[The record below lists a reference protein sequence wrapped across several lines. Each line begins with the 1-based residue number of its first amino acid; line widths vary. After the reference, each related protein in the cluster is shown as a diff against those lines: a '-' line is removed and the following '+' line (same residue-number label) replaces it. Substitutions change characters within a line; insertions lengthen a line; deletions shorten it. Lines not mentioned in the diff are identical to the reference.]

1 MFIEFKIKFKERFA
15 SLGETVMKLRDIS
28 VLAAVILIVAM
39 LIIPF
44 PPWLLSLLIIAN
56 MSLALLVLLTSM
68 NMQEPLQFSI
78 FPSLLL
84 LLTLFRL
91 GLNVST
97 TRSILS
103 EGDAGRVVDTFG
115 TFVTGGNILVGL
127 VVFFILIIIQFI
139 VITKG
144 SERVSEVAARFTL
157 DAMPGKQMSIDADL
171 NAGVISEHE
180 ARERREKVSRE
191 SDFYGAMDG
200 ASKFVKGDAIA
211 GIIIVLINLLFGIII
226 GMAQEGLPL
235 GEAAVKYSQLT
246 VGDGIVS
253 QIPALL
259 ISTAT
264 GIVVTRAASN
274 GNLGSDI
281 LGQLFAYPKMLYIAA
296 VTIFLLG
303 FTPIGLVITTPIAA
317 ALAFGG
323 YQLSKASTQPDDQFV
338 ENEEDAEQE
347 DMKSPENVVN
357 LLNIDAIEF
366 EFGYGL
372 IPLADVNQG
381 GDLLDRIV
389 MIRRQLALELGI
401 VIPVVRIRDNIQLE
415 PNAYRL
421 KIKGN
426 EMAKG
431 ELLLDHYLA
440 MSPGGED
447 MIEGIDTIEPSFG
460 LPAKWITEEVKEQAE
475 ILGYTVVDPP
485 SVVSTH
491 ITEVIKVNAYELLGR
506 QETKQLID
514 HLQESYPILVEE
526 VTPNPLS
533 VGEVQKVLA
542 KLLKEFVSIRNL
554 PVIFETLADYGRM
567 TTDTDL
573 LAEYCRQAL
582 ARQITNQYAEDN
594 SPLKVITVSGKV
606 EKLIA
611 DSIQQTEH
619 GNFMSLDPN
628 DSQAILEAAASQI
641 EQLSMMQ
648 QTPIILCSP
657 AVRMYVRQLTER
669 YFPQV
674 PVLSY
679 NELDANVEVQS
690 TGMVNIE

>member
-1 MFIEFKIKFKERFA
+1 MSA
-15 SLGETVMKLRDIS
+15 RDLS
-28 VLAAVILIVAM
+28 VLASVILIVAM

-44 PPWLLSLLIIAN
+44 PSWMLSVLIIVN
-56 MSLALLVLLTSM
+56 ISLALLVLLTSM
-68 NMQEPLQFSI
+68 NMNEPLQFSI

-103 EGDAGRVVDTFG
+103 KGEAGGVVETFG
-115 TFVTGGNILVGL
+115 TFVVGGNVLVGL
-127 VVFFILIIIQFI
+127 VVFVILIVIQFI

-171 NAGVISEHE
+171 NAGMISEHD
-180 ARERREKVSRE
+180 ARHRRDKISRE
-191 SDFYGAMDG
+191 ADFYGAMDG

-211 GIIIVLINLLFGIII
+211 GIVIVMINLIFGIII
-226 GMAQEGLPL
+226 GMTQQGLPI
-235 GEAAVKYSQLT
+235 GEAATRYSLLT

-264 GIVVTRAASN
+264 GIVVTRAASE
-274 GNLGSDI
+274 GNLGQDI
-281 LGQLFAYPKMLYIAA
+281 MKQLLAYPYMLYVAA
-296 VTIFLLG
+296 FTIFMLG
-303 FTPIGLVITTPIAA
+303 VATPINDLLTIPIAA
-317 ALAFGG
+317 AMAIGG
-323 YQLSKASTQPDDQFV
+323 FMLSRTPV
-338 ENEEDAEQE
+338 ESETETAAMEEEIE
-347 DMKSPENVVN
+347 TEEMKSPESVVN
-357 LLNIDAIEF
+357 LLNVDPIEF

-372 IPLADVNQG
+372 IPLADTNQG

-389 MIRRQLALELGI
+389 MIRRQLAIELGL
-401 VIPVVRIRDNIQLE
+401 VIPVVRIRDNIQLQ
-415 PNAYRL
+415 PNEYRL
-421 KIKGN
+421 KIKGS
-426 EMAKG
+426 EMARG

-440 MSPGGED
+440 MSPGVED
-447 MIEGIDTIEPSFG
+447 DSIEGIDTVEPSFG
-460 LPAKWITEEVKEQAE
+460 LPAKWISEDMKEQAE
-475 ILGYTVVDPP
+475 IFGYTVVDPP

-491 ITEVIKVNAYELLGR
+491 ITEVIKTNAHELLGR

-542 KLLKEFVSIRNL
+542 KLLKENVSVRNL
-554 PVIFETLADYGRM
+554 PVIFETLADFSKM
-567 TTDTDL
+567 SSDTDL
-573 LAEYCRQAL
+573 LAEYVRQAL
-582 ARQITNQYAEDN
+582 ARQITNHYVQEN
-594 SPLKVITVSGKV
+594 GNLKVVTMSGKA

-619 GNFMSLDPN
+619 GNYLSMDPS
-628 DSQAILEAAASQI
+628 DSQRLLETIANQI
-641 EQLSMMQ
+641 EQLSLMEES
-648 QTPIILCSP
+648 PIILCSP

-674 PVLSY
+674 PILSY
-679 NELDANVEVQS
+679 NELEANVEVQS
-690 TGMVNIE
+690 VGVVNVD

>member
-1 MFIEFKIKFKERFA
+1 MFLKGVQGEKVMKFK
-15 SLGETVMKLRDIS
+15 DIA
-28 VLAAVILIVAM
+28 VLSSVILIVAM
-39 LIIPF
+39 LVIPF
-44 PPWLLSLLIIAN
+44 PPWLLSLLIITN
-56 MSLALLVLLTSM
+56 ISLALLVLLTSM

-103 EGDAGRVVDTFG
+103 KGDAGGVVETFG

-127 VVFFILIIIQFI
+127 VVFFILIVIQFI

-144 SERVSEVAARFTL
+144 AERVSEVAARFTL

-171 NAGVISEHE
+171 NAGIISDHE

-211 GIIIVLINLLFGIII
+211 GIIIVLINLVFGIII
-226 GMAQEGLPL
+226 GMVQQGLPI
-235 GEAAVKYSQLT
+235 GEAAVKYSMLT

-264 GIVVTRAASN
+264 GIVVTRAASE
-274 GNLGSDI
+274 GNLGTDI
-281 LGQLFAYPKMLYIAA
+281 VGQLFAYPNMLYIAA
-296 VTIFLLG
+296 ATIFLLG
-303 FTPIGLVITTPIAA
+303 LFTPINDILTIPIAA
-317 ALAFGG
+317 LLVIGAIS
-323 YQLSKASTQPDDQFV
+323 LSRSSSV
-338 ENEEDAEQE
+338 RDAELMDQVE
-347 DMKSPENVVN
+347 DEETDELKSPESVIN
-357 LLNIDAIEF
+357 LLNVDAIEF

-381 GDLLDRIV
+381 GDLLDRVV

-415 PNAYRL
+415 PNAYRI
-421 KIKGN
+421 KIKGHV
-426 EMAKG
+426 MAKG

-447 MIEGIDTIEPSFG
+447 TLEGIDTIEPSFG
-460 LPAKWITEEVKEQAE
+460 LPAKWISEEVKEQAE

-491 ITEVIKVNAYELLGR
+491 ITEVLKANAHELLGR
-506 QETKQLID
+506 QETKQLIE
-514 HLQESYPILVEE
+514 HLQETSPILVEE
-526 VTPNPLS
+526 VTPNPLMI
-533 VGEVQKVLA
+533 GEVQKVLA
-542 KLLKEFVSIRNL
+542 KLLKENVSIRNL
-554 PVIFETLADYGRM
+554 PVIFEALADYGKM

-573 LAEYCRQAL
+573 LAEYARQAL
-582 ARQITNQYAEDN
+582 ARQITKQYAGDE
-594 SPLKVITVSGKV
+594 SVLRVITVSGRV

-611 DSIQQTEH
+611 DSVQQTEH
-619 GNFMSLDPN
+619 GNYLSIDPES
-628 DSQAILEAAASQI
+628 SQSILESTAAQI
-641 EQLSMMQ
+641 EQQSMMQ
-648 QTPIILCSP
+648 QSPLLLCSP
-657 AVRMYVRQLTER
+657 AIRMYLRQLTER
-669 YFPQV
+669 YFPNV

-679 NELDANVEVQS
+679 NELEADVEVQS
-690 TGMVNIE
+690 VGMVNIE